1 MGEELMI
8 PVVIPAYEPDDNLTR
23 FCRDLHK
30 SGFKNIIVVNDGSS
44 TDYDALFHEA
54 AEVEGCTVLRH
65 AVNQGKGR
73 ALKTAFNY
81 ILNQFSDWGGVGC
94 ITADSDGQHKTEDVL
109 KCARLFHENADRLI
123 MGSRKFDSEYIPWKS
138 KLGNELTKKV
148 CSYLCGI
155 KLSDTQTGLR
165 GIPCEFMKELMNV
178 PGERFEFETNMLIRS
193 RDKFEII
200 EIPIQTVYESK
211 KNHKTHFDPIWDSI
225 RIYRIFGIMFLKYII
240 SSLSSSVLDLLL
252 FSAFCGLLHPWNELY
267 YVTAA
272 TIAARVISATYNYLV
287 NYKFVFNSNKNM
299 GISIM
304 KYCMLAVC
312 IMLSSALLVT
322 FGVRLFTDSSEVF
335 IKLIV
340 DTILFFVSYKVQQ
353 VFVY

>member
-1 MGEELMI
+1 MGEELTI
-8 PVVIPAYEPDDNLTR
+8 PVVIPAYEPDDKLIK
-23 FCRDLHK
+23 FCKDLHK
-30 SGFKNIIVVNDGSS
+30 NGFKNIIVVNDGSS
-44 TDYDALFHEA
+44 TGYDALFYETA
-54 AEVEGCTVLRH
+54 KVEGCTVLRH

-81 ILNQFSDWGGVGC
+81 ILNQFSDGGVGC
-94 ITADSDGQHKTEDVL
+94 ITADSDGQHKPEDVL
-109 KCARLFHENADRLI
+109 KCAKLFYENTDRLI
-123 MGSRKFDSEYIPWKS
+123 MGSRNFDSEDIPWKS

-155 KLSDTQTGLR
+155 KVSDTQTGLR
-165 GIPCEFMKELMNV
+165 GIPHEFMKELMNV

-200 EIPIQTVYESK
+200 EIPIQTIYESK
-211 KNHKTHFDPIWDSI
+211 KDHKTHFDPILDSI
-225 RIYRIFGIMFLKYII
+225 RIYRIFGILFLKYII

-252 FSAFCGLLHPWNELY
+252 FSAFCGLLHSWNELY
-267 YVTAA
+267 YVTVA
-272 TIAARVISATYNYLV
+272 TAAARVISATYNYLI
-287 NYKFVFNSNKNM
+287 NYKFVFNSNKNR
-299 GISIM
+299 GISVM
-304 KYCMLAVC
+304 KYFMLAVC

-322 FGVRLFTDSSEVF
+322 FGVRLFSDSSEVF

-340 DTILFFVSYKVQQ
+340 DTALFFVSYKVQQ